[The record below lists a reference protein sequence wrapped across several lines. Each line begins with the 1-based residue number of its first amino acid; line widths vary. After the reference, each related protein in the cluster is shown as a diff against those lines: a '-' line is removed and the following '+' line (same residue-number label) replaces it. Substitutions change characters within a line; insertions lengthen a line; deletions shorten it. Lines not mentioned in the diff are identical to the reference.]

1 MRLTQIWNVK
11 TPTVSFE
18 FFPARTSDAAE
29 KLERV
34 IDQMYY
40 LEPDFIGITF
50 GAGGSTRDGSRQL
63 VDKLIN
69 DKEMASPCLFCRLWA
84 AP

>member
-18 FFPARTSDAAE
+18 FFPARTSEAAE

-69 DKEMASPCLFCRLWA
+69 DKEMPVIAYFAGYRA